1 MLNDLNFAQL
11 KVNFDHALY
20 RISVQELLAYI
31 RKSMR
36 FLSVYEFVE
45 TGPLAELVV
54 KRFRSHRA
62 VSKSDLAVYAEEL
75 KDKLAEIE
83 SGAHHH
89 NKAEEERER
98 IRRFLPELEAIIKAE
113 DQDQDQEVVEVA
125 VAVEQSIA
133 SRQVRRLAK
142 KRKAEESA
150 DKVKERDRSRS
161 EKRRRTRAA
170 VQKSSGDSDDE
181 GQRARMEVEE

>member
-1 MLNDLNFAQL
+1 MLDDLNFAQL

-20 RISVQELLAYI
+20 QIPVQELRAYI
-31 RKSMR
+31 RKSTR
-36 FLSVYEFVE
+36 FLSVYEFVQ

-75 KDKLAEIE
+75 KGKLAEIE

-89 NKAEEERER
+89 DKAEEERER

-113 DQDQDQEVVEVA
+113 DEGEDQEAVEVA
-125 VAVEQSIA
+125 AAVEQSIA
-133 SRQVRRLAK
+133 SRQARRLGK

-150 DKVKERDRSRS
+150 DRVKERDRARS
-161 EKRRRTRAA
+161 EKRRRTRSA

-181 GQRARMEVEE
+181 GQRMEVEE